1 MKNQKHSTLFVILVA
16 LSVVSM
22 LVSNIGAFKQN
33 AFFDWS
39 VPGGTIVFVVTYIL
53 SDVFSEVYGYKAS
66 RFSSWLGFALNMFAV
81 LMLQVAIWMPAPEWF
96 EYSAEFELVLG
107 QTPRILIAGM
117 AAYICGDWL
126 NDVVFHK
133 MRQRHGKGRKFA
145 LRAIVSSFCG
155 EVADSTIFTL
165 AAFAGVLPWAEIP
178 GTIATLVILK
188 TAYEIII
195 LPVTVVIV
203 EKVRKYEHRLEVH
216 NG

>member
-1 MKNQKHSTLFVILVA
+1 MKNFKHSNLYVILVA

-33 AFFDWS
+33 AFLDWS
-39 VPGGTIVFVVTYIL
+39 VPGGTAVFIVTYVL

-81 LMLQVAIWMPAPEWF
+81 LMLQITIWLPAPEWF
-96 EYSAEFELVLG
+96 QYSAEFELVLG
-107 QTPRILIAGM
+107 QTPRILAAGM
-117 AAYICGDWL
+117 IAYLCGDWL
-126 NDVVFHK
+126 NDVVFQK
-133 MRQRHGKGRKFA
+133 MRQKHGAGKKFA

-155 EVADSTIFTL
+155 ELTDSTIFTL

-188 TAYEIII
+188 TSYEILI

-203 EKVRKYEHRLEVH
+203 KKIRKYEQSLEVQ

>member
-1 MKNQKHSTLFVILVA
+1 MKYHKHSNLYVILVA

-66 RFSSWLGFALNMFAV
+66 RFSSWLGFALNLFAV
-81 LMLQVAIWMPAPEWF
+81 LMLQITIWLPAPEWF

-107 QTPRILIAGM
+107 QTPRILVAGM
-117 AAYICGDWL
+117 LAYICGDWL

-133 MRQRHGKGRKFA
+133 MRQRHGTGKKFA
-145 LRAIVSSFCG
+145 LRAIVSSFLG
-155 EVADSTIFTL
+155 EVADSTIFTV

-178 GTIATLVILK
+178 STIATLVLLK
-188 TAYEIII
+188 TGYEILI

-203 EKVRKYEHRLEVH
+203 KKVRKYEQNLEAH